1 MPIGLCM
8 WLALLKQ
15 NTLKEIRVLV
25 PDAFLLI
32 PGVGAQGGSLK
43 DVFENGANKQIGLL
57 VNSSRGILY
66 ASKGEDYVA
75 AAAKVAASLQNQMQ
89 KLLA

>member
-1 MPIGLCM
+1 M
-8 WLALLKQ
+8 A
-15 NTLKEIRVLV
+15 
-25 PDAFLLI
+25 
-32 PGVGAQGGSLK
+32 
-43 DVFENGANKQIGLL
+43 ANEQVGLL

-75 AAAKVAASLQNQMQ
+75 AASKVAASLQSQMQ

>member
-1 MPIGLCM
+1 MG
-8 WLALLKQ
+8 KQ
-15 NTLKEIRVLV
+15 IFTNHTADGFHFV
-25 PDAFLLI
+25 P
-32 PGVGAQGGSLK
+32 
-43 DVFENGANKQIGLL
+43 KQIGLL